1 MSINQTKEMLE
12 TTDNSYAVEMYEA
25 LSRLHDNPD
34 FQKVILEGYFKNEPV
49 RITSLLATDYVRR
62 EGVRPVLM
70 ERLVAISALEEF
82 FQIIIQMGAPL
93 DDEDED
99 IEMVESE

>member
-1 MSINQTKEMLE
+1 MSINQAKEVLE
-12 TTDNSYAVEMYEA
+12 TTDNSYAVMMYEA

-34 FQKVILEGYFKNEPV
+34 FQKVILEGYFKDEPI

-70 ERLVAISALEEF
+70 EKLVAISTLEDY
-82 FQIIIQMGAPL
+82 FQTIIQLGNIP
-93 DDEDED
+93 DDEEDEGGD
-99 IEMVESE
+99 E

>member
-1 MSINQTKEMLE
+1 MSINQAKEVLE
-12 TTDNSYAVEMYEA
+12 TTDNSYAVMMYEA

-34 FQKVILEGYFKNEPV
+34 FQKVILEGYFKDEPI

-70 ERLVAISALEEF
+70 EKLVAISSLEDY
-82 FQIIIQMGAPL
+82 FQTIIQLGDVP
-93 DDEDED
+93 DDEEDEGGD
-99 IEMVESE
+99 E

>member
-12 TTDNSYAVEMYEA
+12 TTDNSHIVEMYEA

-34 FQKVILEGYFKNEPV
+34 FQKVILEGYFKDEPI

-70 ERLVAISALEEF
+70 EKLVAISSLEDY
-82 FQIIIQMGAPL
+82 FQTIVQLGNVPE
-93 DDEDED
+93 DEDEA
-99 IEMVESE
+99 EGEAE

>member
-1 MSINQTKEMLE
+1 MTINQAKEVLE
-12 TTDNSYAVEMYEA
+12 TTDNSYAVMMYEA

-34 FQKVILEGYFKNEPV
+34 FQKVILEGYFKDEPI

-70 ERLVAISALEEF
+70 EKLVAISTLEDY
-82 FQIIIQMGAPL
+82 FQTIIQLGNIP
-93 DDEDED
+93 DDEENG
-99 IEMVESE
+99 EGGEE

>member
-1 MSINQTKEMLE
+1 MSINQAKEMLE
-12 TTDNSYAVEMYEA
+12 TTDNSYAVGMYEA

-34 FQKVILEGYFKNEPV
+34 FQKVILEGYFKAEPV

-70 ERLVAISALEEF
+70 EKLVAISTLEDY
-82 FQIIIQMGAPL
+82 FQTIVQLGCVP
-93 DDEDED
+93 DDEDEA
-99 IEMVESE
+99 EGEAA

>member
-1 MSINQTKEMLE
+1 MSINQAKDILE
-12 TTDNSYAVEMYEA
+12 TSDNSYAVMMYEA

-34 FQKVILEGYFKNEPV
+34 FQKVILEGYFKDEPI

-70 ERLVAISALEEF
+70 EKLVAISTLEDYF
-82 FQIIIQMGAPL
+82 FTITQLGNVPEEE
-93 DDEDED
+93 DDEAEG
-99 IEMVESE
+99 EGE

>member
-1 MSINQTKEMLE
+1 MSINQAKDMLE
-12 TTDNSYAVEMYEA
+12 TSDNSYAVMMYEA

-34 FQKVILEGYFKNEPV
+34 FQKVILEGYFKDEPI

-70 ERLVAISALEEF
+70 EKLVAISSLEDY
-82 FQIIIQMGAPL
+82 FQTIIQLGNVPN
-93 DDEDED
+93 DEEDEGGD
-99 IEMVESE
+99 E

>member
-34 FQKVILEGYFKNEPV
+34 FQKVILEGYFKDEPI
-49 RITSLLATDYVRR
+49 RITSLLATDY
-62 EGVRPVLM
+62 EGAKVYV
-70 ERLVAISALEEF
+70 
-82 FQIIIQMGAPL
+82 QY
-93 DDEDED
+93 
-99 IEMVESE
+99 

>member
-12 TTDNSYAVEMYEA
+12 TTDNSHAVMMYEA

-34 FQKVILEGYFKNEPV
+34 FQKIILEGYFKAEPV

-70 ERLVAISALEEF
+70 EKLVAISTLEDY
-82 FQIIIQMGAPL
+82 FQTIVQLGHVPD
-93 DDEDED
+93 DDEDEG
-99 IEMVESE
+99 EGEAE

>member
-1 MSINQTKEMLE
+1 MSINQAKEVLE
-12 TTDNSYAVEMYEA
+12 TADNSYAVMMYEA

-34 FQKVILEGYFKNEPV
+34 FQKVILEGYFKDEPI

-70 ERLVAISALEEF
+70 EKLVAISSLEDY
-82 FQIIIQMGAPL
+82 FQTIIQLGNVP
-93 DDEDED
+93 DDEEDEGGD
-99 IEMVESE
+99 E

>member
-1 MSINQTKEMLE
+1 MSINQAKEVLE
-12 TTDNSYAVEMYEA
+12 TTDNSYAVMMYEA

-34 FQKVILEGYFKNEPV
+34 FQKVILEGYFKDEPI

-70 ERLVAISALEEF
+70 EKLVAISTLEDY
-82 FQIIIQMGAPL
+82 FQTIIQLGNIP
-93 DDEDED
+93 DDEEDEGG
-99 IEMVESE
+99 EE